1 MTSIFEMLKIASIE
15 DDFVLTSLMRRF
27 SIWELSGLESE
38 FRHFD
43 FSQIY
48 SAFDRELTENSVVE
62 FFRISKCRDER
73 VEYKARNEKNPVLRQ
88 RLNFLNSL
96 GVKTNRNF
104 LCVTT
109 DPPKK
114 RFPLAGFSFKTHA
127 EIVDSIGSKFRQLK
141 TDEIKELLYGLLSF
155 DSERLI
161 HPEMSVREELLQH
174 QCSATPAFFKI
185 GKTFCKV
192 LSLKLLPE
200 STDPFMTSEAL
211 DTLPLDFVFSV
222 SFQTLP
228 QSREWLSLEAK
239 ERFYI
244 ATSGRGAAK
253 NAADADSLM
262 NSLTKTR
269 RKIGFL
275 SSKIILWSQ
284 SPAGLEENT
293 EKIVNILKGDGFC
306 YEEETFEHDLEFFKS
321 IPTQMAVSERQHRV
335 LSPNFIDIL
344 PLSRHN
350 HGNTE
355 APYPLYLRNRCGE
368 LYGFDAGS
376 NLRNNKNGSIFGCS
390 GSGKSVTVN
399 MLISHTFFP
408 NIKQDVSHPGRI
420 FIVDFAG
427 AENSSYLKAAKL
439 YGGTFIPI
447 DSSGSVVINPFP
459 PRSSVL
465 QKGEWNPSLLSF
477 LGAVLDLILEI
488 RGTDMDAG
496 LFRNIVSRAVRSM
509 YQKREFPVLSDLL
522 DFIDDFDQEKC
533 EVIKKLLRG
542 FIDDPVSRS
551 INGRSTVKYSEE
563 PFVIYDLQGINTL
576 SQKLKELFT
585 FIVIQE
591 AKKTAFEVT
600 NSFILFDEAAQLIKN
615 PALGDLIEEL
625 FATARKYN
633 TGIWTITQNY
643 LSFKEASLSSKI
655 KINTTTTVF
664 LNHAGDEEAR
674 QLVSGDFGLSEA
686 ERRVFNSLK
695 TVKGRY
701 AEALFRTQI
710 GSELQSEAVRIE
722 LSPFDYAIATSDKEE
737 NRLLETLA
745 AKCGLSRVEACASA
759 AIFAQ
764 KNGLFVIDAV
774 RKMLEMKQ

>member
-1 MTSIFEMLKIASIE
+1 MTSLFEMLKIASIE
-15 DDFVLTSLMRRF
+15 DDFVLTSSMRRF
-27 SIWELSGLESE
+27 TIRELSGLESG

-43 FSQIY
+43 FDRIY

-62 FFRISKCRDER
+62 FFRISRRRDSRIESM
-73 VEYKARNEKNPVLRQ
+73 ARNEKNPVLRQ

-104 LCVTT
+104 VCVTT

-114 RFPLAGFSFKTHA
+114 RFPISEPDFKTHA
-127 EIVDSIGSKFRQLK
+127 EIIDSLGSKSRQLK
-141 TDEIKELLYGLLSF
+141 TGEIKDLLYELLSF
-155 DSERLI
+155 DSERLT
-161 HPEMSVREELLQH
+161 HPQMSVREELMQH
-174 QCSATPAFFKI
+174 QCSATPVFFKV
-185 GKTFCKV
+185 GQTLCKV

-200 STDPFMTSEAL
+200 STEPFMTSNAL
-211 DTLPLDFVFSV
+211 DELPIDFVFSI
-222 SFQTLP
+222 SFQALP
-228 QSREWLSLEAK
+228 QSREWLALEAK

-253 NAADADSLM
+253 NAADADTLM
-262 NSLTKTR
+262 NTLTETR

-275 SSKIILWSQ
+275 SSKIIIWSQ
-284 SPAGLEENT
+284 NAGELERNT
-293 EKIVNILKGDGFC
+293 EKIVNTLKSYGFY
-306 YEEETFEHDLEFFKS
+306 YEEETFGHDLEFFKS
-321 IPTQMAVSERQHRV
+321 IPSQTAVSERQHRV
-335 LSPNFIDIL
+335 LSPNFIDML

-350 HGNTE
+350 HGNTAE
-355 APYPLYLRNRCGE
+355 PFPLYLRNRFGE

-376 NLRNNKNGSIFGCS
+376 DARNNKNGSIFGCS

-408 NIKQDVSHPGRI
+408 NIQRDSNHPGRI

-447 DSSGSVVINPFP
+447 DSSGSVILNPFP
-459 PRSSVL
+459 PRSSIL
-465 QKGEWNPSLLSF
+465 QNGEWNSSLLSF
-477 LGAVLDLILEI
+477 LSAVLDLILEI
-488 RGTDMDAG
+488 RGTNMDDE
-496 LFRNIVSRAVRSM
+496 LYRNIVSKAVRRM
-509 YQKREFPVLSDLL
+509 YMETEFPTLSDLIN
-522 DFIDDFDQEKC
+522 FIDDSDHERC
-533 EVIKKLLRG
+533 DLIKRLLNG
-542 FIDDPVSRS
+542 FIEDPVSRA
-551 INGRSTVKYSEE
+551 INGRSTVNYGEE

-615 PALGDLIEEL
+615 PRLGDLIEEL

-633 TGIWTITQNY
+633 TGVWTITQNY

-655 KINTTTTVF
+655 KINTTTTIF
-664 LNHAGDEEAR
+664 LNHANDEEAR
-674 QLVSGDFGLSEA
+674 RLVSEDFGLSEA
-686 ERRVFNSLK
+686 ERGVFNSLK

-710 GSELQSEAVRIE
+710 GPELQSEAVRIE

-745 AKCGLSRVEACASA
+745 EKRGLNRVEACAAA

-764 KNGLFVIDAV
+764 KNDLFVIDAV
-774 RKMLEMKQ
+774 RKMVETTP

>member
-15 DDFVLTSLMRRF
+15 DGFILTSSMRRF
-27 SIWELSGLESE
+27 SVWELAGLESE

-43 FSQIY
+43 FQQIY

-62 FFRISKCRDER
+62 FFRISRCRDRR
-73 VEYKARNEKNPVLRQ
+73 VEEKARNEKDPVLRQ

-96 GVKTNRNF
+96 GVKTNGNY
-104 LCVTT
+104 LCITT

-114 RFPLAGFSFKTHA
+114 RLPLSAPAFKVHE
-127 EIVDSIGSKFRQLK
+127 EITGTLGSKYRQLA
-141 TDEIKELLYGLLSF
+141 TEEIKDLLYGLLSF
-155 DSERLI
+155 DRERLM
-161 HPEMSVREELLQH
+161 HPQMSVREELMQH
-174 QCSATPAFFKI
+174 QCSATPAFFKV
-185 GKTFCKV
+185 GQTLCKV
-192 LSLKLLPE
+192 LSLKLLPG
-200 STDPFMTSEAL
+200 STSPLMTSEAL
-211 DTLPLDFVFSV
+211 DALPIDFVFSLSLQV
-222 SFQTLP
+222 LP
-228 QSREWLSLEAK
+228 QSREWLALEAK

-244 ATSGRGAAK
+244 ATSGRSAAR
-253 NAADADSLM
+253 NAADADTLM
-262 NSLTKTR
+262 NTLTETR

-275 SSKIILWSQ
+275 SSKLILWSRD
-284 SPAGLEENT
+284 PVELEQNT
-293 EKIVNILKGDGFC
+293 EKIVNILKGRGFC

-321 IPTQMAVSERQHRV
+321 LPSQTAASERQHRV

-350 HGNTE
+350 HGNTDT
-355 APYPLYLRNRCGE
+355 PFPLYLRNRSGE
-368 LYGFDAGS
+368 LYGFDAGCS
-376 NLRNNKNGSIFGCS
+376 SRNNKNGSIFGCS

-408 NIKQDVSHPGRI
+408 NIRQHSSHPGRI

-447 DSSGSVVINPFP
+447 DSSGSVVLNPFP

-465 QKGEWNPSLLSF
+465 REGEWNSSQLNF
-477 LGAVLDLILEI
+477 LNTVLDLILEI
-488 RGTDMDAG
+488 RGTNMDDE
-496 LFRNIVSRAVRSM
+496 LFRNIISGAVRAM
-509 YQKREFPVLSDLL
+509 YQAKEEPILSDLI
-522 DFIDDFDQEKC
+522 DFIDDSDQKRC
-533 EVIKKLLRG
+533 DLIKKLLRG
-542 FIDDPVSRS
+542 FIDDPVSGT
-551 INGRSTVKYSEE
+551 INGRSTVRYGEE
-563 PFVIYDLQGINTL
+563 PFVIYDLQGINSL

-591 AKKTAFEVT
+591 AKRTAFEVT

-615 PALGDLIEEL
+615 PRLGDLIEEL

-633 TGIWTITQNY
+633 TGVWTITQNY

-655 KINTTTTVF
+655 KINTTTTIF

-674 QLVSGDFGLSEA
+674 ELVSEDFGLSEA

-701 AEALFRTQI
+701 AEALFRTQV

-722 LSPFDYAIATSDKEE
+722 LSPFDYAVATSDKEE

-745 AKCGLSRVEACASA
+745 AKRGLSRVEACAAA
-759 AIFAQ
+759 AIVAQ
-764 KNGLFVIDAV
+764 REGIFVIDAV
-774 RKMLEMKQ
+774 RKMSEAQP